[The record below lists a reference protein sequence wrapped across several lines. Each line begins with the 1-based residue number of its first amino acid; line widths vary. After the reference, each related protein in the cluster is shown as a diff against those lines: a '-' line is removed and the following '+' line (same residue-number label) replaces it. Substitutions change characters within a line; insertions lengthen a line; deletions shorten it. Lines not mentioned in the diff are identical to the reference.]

1 MKSRRA
7 LGGLRQD
14 KAYLA
19 FKYTLFAAFSIFT
32 NLGMQYLTARI
43 IEGKWQLYACL
54 ITGTL
59 GGLVVKYLLDK
70 HFIFYYQVA
79 HIREEGVRFF
89 LYSLMGIATTLI
101 FWGTE
106 IAFEMAFR
114 SPYARYMGG
123 LLGLIVGYAV
133 KYRLDKRFVFVC
145 PGEDSVS

>member
-7 LGGLRQD
+7 LVGLSRD
-14 KAYLA
+14 NAYLT
-19 FKYTLFAAFSIFT
+19 FKYALFAAFSIFT
-32 NLGMQYLTARI
+32 NLGVQYLTARI
-43 IEGKWQLYACL
+43 IEGKSQLYACL

-114 SPYARYMGG
+114 SSYARYMGG

-133 KYRLDKRFVFVC
+133 KYQLDKRFVFVR